1 MDVKEQILME
11 AGTNELEILVF
22 NVGEEKFG
30 INVAKI
36 REVIRLPKITYPPNT
51 HPLIEGVMNLR
62 NFIIPVVNLRRAL
75 GYPSRKTQES
85 DRVIVSEFH
94 KQWFGFIVD
103 SVQTI
108 SRISWKDIDPPPV
121 SHQYANNLTGIAHVD
136 EGLVL
141 MLDVE
146 TITQVLI
153 PMNHQADDRQSND
166 DLAKQRGMKRILT
179 ADDSGMIRT
188 VVNDKL
194 KEAGYTNVTV
204 TINGEEAWDAL
215 QRDRG
220 FDLVITD
227 IEMPRID
234 GLHLTKLI
242 KADAEFKKIPV
253 IIFSSIISEDNRN
266 KGEAVGA
273 DYQIAKPELHLLVGT
288 VDRFLG
294 LASA

>member
-62 NFIIPVVNLRRAL
+62 NFIIPVINLRRAL

-108 SRISWKDIDPPPV
+108 CRISWKDIDPPPV
-121 SHQYANNLTGIAHVD
+121 AHQHANNLTGIAHV
-136 EGLVL
+136 EEELVL

-153 PMNHQADDRQSND
+153 PMKSQAEETHSSG
-166 DLAKQRGMKRILT
+166 DLIKKRGMKRILT

-188 VVNDKL
+188 VVNEKL
-194 KEAGYTNVTV
+194 QEAGYTNVTI

-220 FDLVITD
+220 FDVVITD

-242 KADAEFKKIPV
+242 KAEADFKKIPV

-273 DYQIAKPELHLLVGT
+273 DCQITKPDLPLLVGT
-288 VDRFLG
+288 VDRLLG